1 MDASEIMILQASREN
16 WRAISIILM
25 SAIAILPISSVTYTF
40 GKVAVEEKVRRSGYT
55 LAEIYAATNS
65 YYAIEKVR

>member
-1 MDASEIMILQASREN
+1 
-16 WRAISIILM
+16 M
-25 SAIAILPISSVTYTF
+25 SAIAILLISSVAYTF

-55 LAEIYAATNS
+55 IAEIYAETNS